1 MLSTCLASLGTP
13 KKRKKTTSFFTES
26 KEFPH
31 SEEKKK
37 RIFREEY
44 TMAAVHCIND
54 LAFLANDENSNGK
67 YRVSTT
73 DCFFLFFSYSLLV
86 FVVATA
92 FKFLFG

>member
-1 MLSTCLASLGTP
+1 
-13 KKRKKTTSFFTES
+13 
-26 KEFPH
+26 
-31 SEEKKK
+31 
-37 RIFREEY
+37 
-44 TMAAVHCIND
+44 MAAVHCIND